1 MAEHLPLSVRVPIEA
16 DNPSIC
22 RKEELC
28 IKCGQCREV
37 CTNEIGVHST
47 YSFEQTEGKASVS
60 TADSV
65 QTSVLPQALPRST
78 NTRT

>member
-28 IKCGQCREV
+28 IKCGQCRKELANV
-37 CTNEIGVHST
+37 RG
-47 YSFEQTEGKASVS
+47 
-60 TADSV
+60 
-65 QTSVLPQALPRST
+65 L
-78 NTRT
+78 

>member
-37 CTNEIGVHST
+37 CTNEAFFFGMLLLL
-47 YSFEQTEGKASVS
+47 FQ
-60 TADSV
+60 
-65 QTSVLPQALPRST
+65 PRLTDAIIVIS
-78 NTRT
+78 